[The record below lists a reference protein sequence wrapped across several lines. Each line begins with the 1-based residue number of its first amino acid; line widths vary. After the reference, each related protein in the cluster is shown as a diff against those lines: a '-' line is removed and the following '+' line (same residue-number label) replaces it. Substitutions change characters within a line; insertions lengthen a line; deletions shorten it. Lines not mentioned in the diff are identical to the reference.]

1 MCRTF
6 MYSRI
11 RQLLYCQDELAQ
23 LQKHLLK
30 QDDEDAST
38 SHGRKL
44 LISRDRYEYRNE
56 QFPQKALI
64 NKIGPKL
71 KAYGKRCWVS
81 LLNASLHSVETT

>member
-23 LQKHLLK
+23 LQNNLLK
-30 QDDEDAST
+30 QDEEDAST

-44 LISRDRYEYRNE
+44 LISRERYEYRNE

-64 NKIGPKL
+64 NEIGPKL

-81 LLNASLHSVETT
+81 LLNAGLHSVETT